1 MGFSYPKH
9 TENFNSQNLNSR
21 LTQVNFGLELE
32 LHEVFRS
39 QTQSSLTLKGK
50 TTQVTKKRKIKKE
63 KKTTH
68 PQTKL
73 PSTTK
78 EIHQTTAGL
87 VETKELPPI
96 SPEKCF
102 PFSLPSYDHLSTGD
116 TAFQEWR
123 SLFVSL
129 LRCYSLVTR

>member
-50 TTQVTKKRKIKKE
+50 TTQATKKRKIKREKE
-63 KKTTH
+63 KKQPTH
-68 PQTKL
+68 KQNYPQPPKKSTK
-73 PSTTK
+73 P
-78 EIHQTTAGL
+78 
-87 VETKELPPI
+87 
-96 SPEKCF
+96 
-102 PFSLPSYDHLSTGD
+102 
-116 TAFQEWR
+116 
-123 SLFVSL
+123 L
-129 LRCYSLVTR
+129 LDW